1 MHPYGRASSPERKSS
16 SNLGSAFGGFGKGK
30 SKDRDVTIP
39 TERPSSPLRQSQ
51 TGRSSEAPESPNQA
65 RKSSIE
71 TPNGT
76 APETAPVEASTA
88 SAVNGT
94 TQNSIPELI
103 EPLAP
108 PPEVEAKPEVRSAQ
122 HFSQTHLTY
131 VQPEKDAE
139 GFSVPPSALD
149 AITEAEREAGLYE
162 RPTS

>member
-30 SKDRDVTIP
+30 SKDRDVAIP
-39 TERPSSPLRQSQ
+39 TDRPSSPLRQSH
-51 TGRSSEAPESPNQA
+51 TGRSSEPPESPNQA

-76 APETAPVEASTA
+76 AAETIPVESSTT

-108 PPEVEAKPEVRSAQ
+108 PLEIEAKPEVRFEQHSAELQ
-122 HFSQTHLTY
+122 LTY
-131 VQPEKDAE
+131 AQPEKDAE
-139 GFSVPPSALD
+139 GFSVPPSTLD
-149 AITEAEREAGLYE
+149 AITEAEREAGL
-162 RPTS
+162 